1 MGFSR
6 KSGGANEKSENSWS
20 VNRLVTRLKK
30 KKNSDLDDFMVIG
43 IDFGQRMSTCDL
55 VVEAFIRLC

>member
-6 KSGGANEKSENSWS
+6 KSSGTFEKSETSWS
-20 VNRLVTRLKK
+20 IKKLVTRLKK

-43 IDFGQRMSTCDL
+43 IDFGTTYVYL
-55 VVEAFIRLC
+55 L